1 MKRQLLAIATAAAI
15 ASPGFAADNTRLTIY
30 SGDFD
35 AVARSGGYPA
45 NAGHALVDASL
56 AWDLKS
62 GDNTVRYSQLPQA
75 LDASS
80 VRLEPQG
87 PARVRGQRYDFA
99 LADQDALL
107 RRAIGK
113 TVTVEQ
119 GVGTG
124 LERHTGVLLAA
135 GNGLTLQLPDGR
147 VKVLSS
153 YASFELPVLPE
164 GLSAEPGMAWT
175 ISAPRAG
182 RESFA
187 LSYATGGLAWR
198 AEYQATLRG
207 QGKAC
212 RMDFDGAAM
221 VANTSGMDFR
231 DVGLSLVAGQPNR
244 VSEGGYAPPM
254 AMAAKAERMRVAD
267 AAPTPEAS
275 GEYHAY
281 RLPGTGDLPTGSV
294 QRLPLVDAA
303 TGVACERRYE
313 TRSPMGEW
321 QPPQPMIDPNYNRQE
336 GEQPVIA
343 NLHFENAKSAGL
355 GMPLPAGRVRVFDGK
370 DFLGEAALGH
380 TPAQAK
386 VSLALGTVFDITAQR
401 ERTDFQLDRA
411 GRTMTESVV
420 LTLSNAKDEAA
431 TVHVREV
438 LPRWTDWEI
447 TDSSVPAKKL
457 DAQAAG
463 FEVAVPA
470 GGETR
475 LSYTVRYRWAP
486 DVRLP

>member
-1 MKRQLLAIATAAAI
+1 MNRHLLALATAAAL
-15 ASPGFAADNTRLTIY
+15 ATPAMAAEPTRLTIY

-45 NAGHALVDASL
+45 NAGHALVDTPL

-62 GDNTVRYSQLPQA
+62 GDNTVRYSRLPQA

-80 VRLEPQG
+80 VRLEPRG
-87 PARVRGQRYDFA
+87 KASVRGQRYDFA

-107 RRAIGK
+107 RRAIGQ

-119 GVGTG
+119 GVGNG
-124 LERHTGVLLAA
+124 LERHTGTLLAA

-153 YASFELPVLPE
+153 YASFELPALPE
-164 GLSAEPGMAWT
+164 GLAAEPGLAWT
-175 ISAPRAG
+175 IASPSAG
-182 RESFA
+182 RESFD

-221 VANTSGMDFR
+221 VANTSGMDFKS
-231 DVGLSLVAGQPNR
+231 VGLSLVAGQPNR
-244 VSEGGYAPPM
+244 VSEGGYAAP
-254 AMAAKAERMRVAD
+254 MAAKAERMMVAD
-267 AAPTPEAS
+267 AAPSPEAS

-343 NLHFENAKSAGL
+343 NLNFENAKSAGL
-355 GMPLPAGRVRVFDGK
+355 GLPLPAGRVRVFDGK

-386 VSLALGTVFDITAQR
+386 VSLALGTVFDITAER
-401 ERTDFQLDRA
+401 ERTDFQLDRS
-411 GRTMTESVV
+411 GRTMTESIV
-420 LTLSNAKDEAA
+420 LTLRNAKDVAA

-438 LPRWTDWEI
+438 LSRWTDWEI
-447 TDSSVPAKKL
+447 TQSSVPAKKL

-470 GGETR
+470 GGQTQLR
-475 LSYTVRYRWAP
+475 YTVRYRWAP